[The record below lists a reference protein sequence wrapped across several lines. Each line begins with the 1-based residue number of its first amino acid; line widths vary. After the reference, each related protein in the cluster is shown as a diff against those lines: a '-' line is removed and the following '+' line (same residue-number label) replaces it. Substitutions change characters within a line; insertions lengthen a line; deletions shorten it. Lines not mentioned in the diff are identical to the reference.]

1 MKQVFIQKCDDGVIW
16 VTSDED
22 QNGIEVAPTS
32 NESIE
37 EQMLIALAKFFNYDS
52 GKVLNL

>member
-1 MKQVFIQKCDDGVIW
+1 MKQVFIQKCDDGAIW

-22 QNGIEVAPTS
+22 QNGIEVTPTS

-37 EQMLIALAKFFNYDS
+37 EQMLIALAKFFNYDP